1 MISARV
7 PRIPVGVAMAPRAKG
22 GAGHK
27 AAQDYVSG
35 LWQQGLDDAAVRQRL
50 REDGYKAG
58 RISQLIK
65 ATRPA
70 QGRAGPAAA
79 ASKAMAKPAV
89 KKKPSAASAAMYRE
103 VGYIV
108 GKAAEHACNNGYH
121 GVSSCRG

>member
-70 QGRAGPAAA
+70 QGQAGPAAA

-89 KKKPSAASAAMYRE
+89 KKTHQLQALPSIERLDRGQNSR
-103 VGYIV
+103 
-108 GKAAEHACNNGYH
+108 
-121 GVSSCRG
+121 SCV